1 MSLFHLLSRLAA
13 SVGRPIDVLGVGEC
27 SQDLVLRLPA
37 GVSLDRPLP
46 EKLCASELVAL
57 GGGQI
62 ATALVAARRL
72 GRSAAFCGAV
82 GDDAIGREVLAE
94 LGREGVLT
102 TDVRVC
108 AGATTRTA
116 VLLVDAAGERVVL
129 EVRHPALGPGEAAP
143 SEHRVATART
153 LHVDGTFPAAS
164 LAAARLARCHGT
176 LVSVDLDRPF
186 PGVEEL
192 LELADVCAVSARF
205 PELLF
210 GETGERAVL
219 RLRERAPQAA
229 VLLVTRG
236 EHGCVLVRDEPG
248 PGGQLAPAESV
259 EAAPI
264 APSGPPGSR
273 LRAVPA
279 FVPPLVRDTTA
290 CGDTFHAALLV
301 ALLRRADAP
310 AAPALPPALQHEHDE
325 ELLLPLVRFAQAAA
339 ALKCRDLGR
348 RGCPWLDE
356 VTTFLRSAQEMSAA
370 GAAG

>member
-1 MSLFHLLSRLAA
+1 MSLSHLLSRLAA

-37 GVSLDRPLP
+37 GVALDRPLP
-46 EKLCASELVAL
+46 EKLCAAELVVL

-102 TDVRVC
+102 PCVRVC
-108 AGATTRTA
+108 AGATTRSA

-143 SEHRVATART
+143 DEHLVATART

-164 LAAARLARCHGT
+164 LAAARLARRHGT

-192 LELADVCAVSARF
+192 LELADVCAVSASF
-205 PELLF
+205 PEQLF
-210 GETGERAVL
+210 GETGEQAAL
-219 RLRERAPQAA
+219 RLRERAAQAQ
-229 VLLVTRG
+229 VVLVTRG
-236 EHGCVLVRDEPG
+236 ERGCLLVGEAPG
-248 PGGQLAPAESV
+248 PSERASTAVPA
-259 EAAPI
+259 
-264 APSGPPGSR
+264 GPR

-279 FVPPLVRDTTA
+279 FVPPLLRDTTA

-310 AAPALPPALQHEHDE
+310 AAPALPPLLQHEHDE
-325 ELLLPLVRFAQAAA
+325 ETLLQLVRFAQAAA

-356 VTTFLRSAQEMSAA
+356 VTAFLRAA
-370 GAAG
+370 PEPAGEARAAREPGPAG